1 MAVKEDLSRRFFE
14 ILGDFGEQLTKD
26 IVQELL
32 DKGVSG
38 GGGTASELA
47 GSITFKV
54 TSKPSII
61 FSMNDYWEYV
71 ENGSRP
77 SKYKGN
83 KHSIEKIESL
93 IKWIKW
99 KGIKP
104 TLYDRAKAKA
114 VKGLKGA
121 ERKTARE
128 NAYEK
133 SVKSLAYAIATKI
146 AQKGTIKRFNYKGSN
161 FIKDVLKDMRV
172 VKLQNDIAREIGLE
186 IEVILNDKLKGK

>member
-14 ILGDFGEQLTKD
+14 ILGDFGDQLSKD
-26 IVQELL
+26 IIQELL

-38 GGGTASELA
+38 AGGTASELA

-71 ENGSRP
+71 ENGRRAGKKP
-77 SKYKGN
+77 P
-83 KHSIEKIESL
+83 IDEL

-133 SVKSLAYAIATKI
+133 SVKSLAFAIATKI